1 MRNDEYRDVTNTLAV
16 ALTFWAVVVAAGT
29 TSGVFHRLPGEV
41 VVALA
46 VFAAAYAAG
55 VVTMDARVRA
65 WLDRRGAQS
74 AWLALAGLS
83 VLLVAAGAG
92 LAEAPDVNPAAAPW
106 APILLFGAPLTLAL
120 AIAAARALWREAS
133 GALRPPVS
141 TAPAL
146 RRAAS

>member
-16 ALTFWAVVVAAGT
+16 ALTLWAGVVAAGT
-29 TSGVFHRLPGEV
+29 RSGVFLRLPGEV
-41 VVALA
+41 LVALA
-46 VFAAAYAAG
+46 VFAVAFAAG

-74 AWLALAGLS
+74 AWLALAGVS

-92 LAEAPDVNPAAAPW
+92 LAETPAVNPAAAPW

-120 AIAAARALWREAS
+120 AIAAVRAMRREAA
-133 GALRPPVS
+133 GAVRPPAS

-146 RRAAS
+146 RRAVS